1 MMALKGQLLKVESY
15 FLLFLQN
22 IKFEAICNI
31 ITAIRNQATH
41 TNKRLSASIPK
52 QEYPAADDARPAAVG
67 KLFLEQI

>member
-31 ITAIRNQATH
+31 ITAIRNKPRI
-41 TNKRLSASIPK
+41 NKRLSASIPK